1 VVASGNTSKKNRL
14 ADWQNGSLHCP
25 FLLMALYF
33 LPEQSVL
40 GDMAIITLY
49 PIFVSSCKWRCD
61 CGNVATV
68 VSLHEYQNI
77 ISAIALAA
85 YFPSCLHT

>member
-1 VVASGNTSKKNRL
+1 VVASGNTSKKNIL
-14 ADWQNGSLHCP
+14 ADWQSALP

-33 LPEQSVL
+33 LSEQLVS

-49 PIFVSSCKWRCD
+49 PIFVSSCKWMCD
-61 CGNVATV
+61 CGNVAAV
-68 VSLHEYQNI
+68 VSLHEYQNM